1 MKFNKQVVSFGLLIV
16 SAIATVAATWLD
28 IQDTIETTKEMYK
41 DDIRELAEAEV
52 EAEDRTKAS

>member
-1 MKFNKQVVSFGLLIV
+1 MKFNKQVASFGLLIV